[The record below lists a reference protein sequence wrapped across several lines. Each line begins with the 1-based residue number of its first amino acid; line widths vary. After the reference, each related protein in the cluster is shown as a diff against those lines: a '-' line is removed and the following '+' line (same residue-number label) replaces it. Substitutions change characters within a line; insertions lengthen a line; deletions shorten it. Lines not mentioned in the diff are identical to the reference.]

1 MRQGNCQPL
10 ATKST
15 PLSNVTNYCP
25 YMVALGDTGFYN
37 IDRYEYVKETYGLK
51 EEFRWPAV
59 GYLAV
64 FCGGLQCLHAL
75 AVRFKSHINR

>member
-1 MRQGNCQPL
+1 MREGNCRVLPTGTQPL
-10 ATKST
+10 
-15 PLSNVTNYCP
+15 PNVTYCP
-25 YMVALGDTGFYN
+25 YLLAQSTNGIQY

-64 FCGGLQCLHAL
+64 FIGGLQCFHML